1 MDANLLNFTCL
12 TIKFHYCHHA
22 NVGFASKS
30 KLLRHVETH
39 HENKKRIYTCEENFQ
54 TFKHIVQLHEVNK
67 IHSSSNINPAPLI
80 YTKCSYC
87 EFAFSEKN
95 KLEEHILQAHE
106 TEEIDINSE
115 KNHSKIDNEIKV
127 NFSTVIKVEVNIK
140 SAPSSTNF
148 VDEKIINKFYE

>member
-1 MDANLLNFTCL
+1 MKCHN
-12 TIKFHYCHHA
+12 CHHTNA
-22 NVGFASKS
+22 GFASKS

-39 HENKKRIYTCEENFQ
+39 HENKKRIYTCYICEENFQ
-54 TFKHIVQLHEVNK
+54 TGYNLDKHIVQVHEVK
-67 IHSSSNINPAPLI
+67 KVHSSSNINPAPLI

-87 EFAFSEKN
+87 EFAFSEKS
-95 KLEEHILQAHE
+95 KLEKHILQAHE
-106 TEEIDINSE
+106 SEEIDINSE
-115 KNHSKIDNEIKV
+115 KNRSKIDNEIKV